1 MSTPLDEAEHEAE
14 ERGIDCCGH
23 DVERIIAAFLF
34 AASRSETICADV
46 GNAASQAS
54 DNWGGT
60 PNPEDRG
67 RAAIVALMKEI

>member
-1 MSTPLDEAEHEAE
+1 MSTPLEEAEHEAE

-23 DVERIIAAFLF
+23 DVERIIGAFLF
-34 AASRSETICADV
+34 AASRNEAVCTAV

-54 DNWGGT
+54 DQWFGT

-67 RAAIVALMKEI
+67 RAAIIALMEGI